1 MNLKLIIVGLT
12 MSLALVSLIPNGQNA
27 ERRYRQMYE
36 LQKVSEK
43 KKREAT
49 SVRIF
54 HLPLKNDIHEFE

>member
-27 ERRYRQMYE
+27 EPHYRQMYE

-43 KKREAT
+43 KARSDNCKNFPSAT
-49 SVRIF
+49 E
-54 HLPLKNDIHEFE
+54 K